1 MLRSRAVSSG
11 PPHPTLVLLLVL
23 SIATGACAPR
33 MLDGDQLERRLARQ
47 LSDQLDVPGI
57 RVECPDD
64 AEARQGSTLA
74 CIARAPGET
83 EGLRVAVTQVDD
95 DGNVTW
101 EIQGAAG

>member
-11 PPHPTLVLLLVL
+11 PPHLTLVLLLVL
-23 SIATGACAPR
+23 SIAMGACMPR

-47 LSDQLDVPGI
+47 LSDQLDVQGI

-64 AEARQGSTLA
+64 AEARQGLTLE

-83 EGLRVAVTQVDD
+83 EGLRVAVTQVDG

>member
-1 MLRSRAVSSG
+1 
-11 PPHPTLVLLLVL
+11 
-23 SIATGACAPR
+23 
-33 MLDGDQLERRLARQ
+33 MLDGEQLERRLARQ

-57 RVECPDD
+57 SVECPDD
-64 AEARQGSTLA
+64 AEARQGSTLE